1 MKEIKLRKYLSK
13 EKEINKKLFNKEI
26 SKGIIFKCLDL
37 EYEVFHYLEEFSKE
51 ENDFDCYEVDLEDLK
66 EINNG
71 QLLIDLTKLIK
82 EATN

>member
-1 MKEIKLRKYLSK
+1 MKLEKYLSK

-37 EYEVFHYLEEFSKE
+37 EYKTFYYLEEFSKE
-51 ENDFDCYEVDLEDLK
+51 EDDFYCYEVDLEDLK

-71 QLLIDLTKLIK
+71 QLLIDLTKLIN
-82 EATN
+82 EAAI